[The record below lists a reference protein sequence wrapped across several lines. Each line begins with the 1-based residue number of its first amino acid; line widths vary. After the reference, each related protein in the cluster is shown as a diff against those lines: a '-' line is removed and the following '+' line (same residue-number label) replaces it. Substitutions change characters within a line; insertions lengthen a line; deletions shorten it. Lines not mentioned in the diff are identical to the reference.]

1 MIVKMVISVAII
13 SASYWVMA
21 QDHATRFGVLR
32 VNSENILIYNNKLI
46 SPIIQGNDGLEVLK
60 IYRQGSSDAVL
71 VMDRGGNA
79 CPAQFYFL
87 AISAVGVFATS
98 VFGTCSDEIDIKREA
113 EAVTITMPGFVG
125 PFEKKSAQLKASQ
138 EKHIYIFKS
147 GFLIES
153 IERVK

>member
-1 MIVKMVISVAII
+1 MIVKMVISMAMI

-21 QDHATRFGVLR
+21 RDYSTRFGVLR
-32 VNSENILIYNNKLI
+32 INSENILIYNNKPI

-71 VMDRGGNA
+71 VMDRGGSA

-87 AISAVGVFATS
+87 AISAVGFFATS
-98 VFGTCSDEIDIKREA
+98 VFGTCSDEVDIKQEA
-113 EAVTITMPGFVG
+113 EAVIVTMPGFVG
-125 PFEKKSAQLKASQ
+125 SFEKESAQLQASQ
-138 EKHIYIFKS
+138 ERYIYIFKS
-147 GFLIES
+147 GVLIES